1 MADKETVTEVVF
13 TAIDELNEQLPD
25 EERLDKSSSTV
36 LFGRG
41 SNLDSLGLVNL
52 IVGIEQGLAD
62 HFGREMTLADEKA
75 MSQRSSPFRTVS
87 TLVDY
92 IVLRLEEAEDV

>member
-1 MADKETVTEVVF
+1 MADKGTVTEVVF
-13 TAIDELNEQLPD
+13 TAIDELNEQLAD
-25 EERLDKSSSTV
+25 GERLDKSSSTV

-41 SNLDSLGLVNL
+41 SNLDSLGLVSL